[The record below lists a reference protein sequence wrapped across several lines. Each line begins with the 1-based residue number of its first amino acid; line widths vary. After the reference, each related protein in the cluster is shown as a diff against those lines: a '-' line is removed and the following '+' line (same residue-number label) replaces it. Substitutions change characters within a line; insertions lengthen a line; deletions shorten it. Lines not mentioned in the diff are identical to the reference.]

1 MIFKLAEKSQGHIPY
16 RDSKLTRILQN
27 SLSGRAYIS
36 IICCLSPSTGNIE
49 ESIQTIKFAAR
60 AKKIKNEVG
69 VNEKFDQA
77 TLLEK
82 YREEIERL
90 KESSV
95 DILSAH
101 TEAQMNA
108 GIVAALI
115 LSFMVP
121 LSLEPI
127 EASDDCVDFFS
138 RDAVHYLKYLSIFF
152 TLLANVSCI
161 ATIILA
167 VRFGVYVN
175 WIASAL
181 GRTLFVSTLDA
192 RLFPELQMLTLTTL
206 QFAMIFR
213 GALAGPLQGL
223 AGIITY
229 IMYNVFLHGAE
240 NSAGARAHNIQLKLV
255 KDMFA
260 EKPSSII

>member
-1 MIFKLAEKSQGHIPY
+1 MTADTIDADSHAE
-16 RDSKLTRILQN
+16 LTAKVIKCHEELQMY
-27 SLSGRAYIS
+27 L
-36 IICCLSPSTGNIE
+36 
-49 ESIQTIKFAAR
+49 
-60 AKKIKNEVG
+60 
-69 VNEKFDQA
+69 
-77 TLLEK
+77 TLLASENSILGSNNPLSKADRHIGGKEMLAMK
-82 YREEIERL
+82 YALASCDTNGDGKISEEEIERL